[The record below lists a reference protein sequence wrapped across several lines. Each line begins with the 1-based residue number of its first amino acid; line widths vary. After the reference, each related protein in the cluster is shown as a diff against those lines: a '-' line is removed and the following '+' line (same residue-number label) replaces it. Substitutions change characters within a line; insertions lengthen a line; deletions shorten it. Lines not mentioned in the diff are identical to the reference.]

1 MAGTSTILKQRT
13 PTVAKRSANESKL
26 TELDPRSTAALVSA
40 AADVTLVVDRHGVI
54 RKVEV
59 AAEPSPVET
68 DGWVGSPWAET
79 VTAETRGKVHALLRE
94 VAASGVSARRQVNH
108 LSPDGDIPIA
118 YTAVGVTPAG
128 DVIAIGRDMRAVAA
142 LQQRLVETQ
151 QALERDYWRMR
162 HVETR
167 YRLLFQLSAEAVLVV
182 DATSRRVVEANG
194 AAAAL
199 FGVPAERLHGRTF
212 PGGVAAAH
220 ARALEELLAGARA
233 AGRAGDVALDFGG
246 ERGEVRVSAS
256 CFRQEADTLFL
267 VRFIGASAAPAPAAA
282 PDEFPPLLE
291 ALPDGFV
298 VTGVDGTVRHASR
311 GFLDI
316 VQLASAEQVRGRSL
330 GDWIGRPGADF
341 PVFVAMLKKHAAMR
355 LVSTAARGEHGSL
368 TEVEISAAWLPD
380 APEPTVGFVVRDV
393 GRRVAAGPQGARDL
407 ARAVEQLTGLLGRVS
422 LSDLVRDTTDLVERH
437 FIAAALDMTDDN
449 RTAAAEVLGLSRQS
463 LYNKLRRQSITDAA
477 AIVGSDDGDDGPTS
491 A

>member
-1 MAGTSTILKQRT
+1 M
-13 PTVAKRSANESKL
+13 AKRSATESKL

-59 AAEPSPVET
+59 ATEPAPVAT
-68 DGWVGSPWAET
+68 DGGVGSAWAET

-108 LSPDGDIPIA
+108 LSADGDIPIS
-118 YTAVGVTPAG
+118 YTAVGVSGDG

-182 DATSRRVVEANG
+182 DATSRRVVEANA

-212 PGGVAAAH
+212 PGGVAPAH
-220 ARALEELLAGARA
+220 ARTLEELLAGARS
-233 AGRAGDVALDFGG
+233 AGRSPDVVLDFGADHG
-246 ERGEVRVSAS
+246 EARVSAS

-267 VRFIGASAAPAPAAA
+267 VRFVTGPASAAETAD
-282 PDEFPPLLE
+282 PDQLPPIVE
-291 ALPDGFV
+291 AMPDGFV
-298 VTGVDGTVRHASR
+298 VAGVDGLIRRASR

-316 VQLASAEQVRGRSL
+316 VQLASEEQVRGRPV

-341 PVFVAMLKKHAAMR
+341 PVFVAMLKKHGVMR
-355 LVSTAARGEHGSL
+355 LVSTAARGEHGALS
-368 TEVEISAAWLPD
+368 EVEVSAAWLPD
-380 APEPTVGFVVRDV
+380 APEPTVGLVLRDV
-393 GRRVAAGPQGARDL
+393 GRRVAVGPQGARDL

-422 LSDLVRDTTDLVERH
+422 LADLVRDTTDLVERH

-463 LYNKLRRQSITDAA
+463 LYNKLRRQSITAQDAA
-477 AIVGSDDGDDGPTS
+477 FDATFGGGDDDPTT

>member
-1 MAGTSTILKQRT
+1 M
-13 PTVAKRSANESKL
+13 AKRSAHDSKL
-26 TELDPRSTAALVSA
+26 TELDARSTAALVSA

-54 RKVEV
+54 RKVDV
-59 AAEPSPVET
+59 ASEPAPVET
-68 DGWVGSPWAET
+68 EGWVGSAWAET

-108 LSPDGDIPIA
+108 LSPDGDVPIS
-118 YTAVGVTPAG
+118 YTAVGVTPDG

-167 YRLLFQLSAEAVLVV
+167 YRLLFQLSGEAVLVV

-199 FGVPAERLHGRTF
+199 FGVPAERLQGRTF

-220 ARALEELLAGARA
+220 ARTLEELLASARS
-233 AGRAGDVALDFGG
+233 AGRSADATLDLGAPH
-246 ERGEVRVSAS
+246 GEVRVAAS

-267 VRFIGASAAPAPAAA
+267 VRFVAGPAAPAPATDA
-282 PDEFPPLLE
+282 DPLPQLVE
-291 ALPDGFV
+291 AIPDGFV
-298 VTGVDGTVRHASR
+298 VAGVDGTVRRASR

-316 VQLASAEQVRGRSL
+316 VQLASEEQVRGRPL

-341 PVFVAMLKKHAAMR
+341 PVFVAMLKKHGVMR
-355 LVSTAARGEHGSL
+355 LVSTAARGEHGAL
-368 TEVEISAAWLPD
+368 TEVEVSAAWLPD
-380 APEPTVGFVVRDV
+380 AAEPTVGLVLRDV

-422 LSDLVRDTTDLVERH
+422 LADLVRDTTDLVERH

-463 LYNKLRRQSITDAA
+463 LYNKLRRQSITASEAPADAA
-477 AIVGSDDGDDGPTS
+477 PYDRDDDPTS